1 MTEQNQTPDAAA
13 LGDENAA
20 APQPAVAAGF
30 AETQAGAGF
39 AETQAGAGSAET
51 QAGAGFAETQ
61 AGAGSAETPAAA
73 GVPTAAPQPAPAA
86 ATAQPATCPFD
97 HTAFARRAMLK
108 GAAAGVAGAAV
119 VGATGFAMNKAAADT
134 TPATSAGAG
143 SGRVLPFHGVH
154 QQGVTT
160 PAQKHMTVAVFDV
173 VAADKAELTTLFQTL
188 TERARFLAGGG
199 TPPDLGVGAPPS
211 DSGIL
216 GPTVPA
222 DGLTFTLGVG
232 ASLFDGRF
240 GLAAKKPARLTPMK
254 TFPNDNLNPA
264 ECHGDLSIQICADS
278 RDTVV
283 HAIRDIAKHTRAG
296 MQLKYR
302 IDGWANDPRPT
313 GAQRNLLGFHDGIAN
328 PATEHE
334 FDYLV
339 WVQPGGPEPAWTAGG
354 SYQVVRRIRML
365 VEFWDRVSLLEQEK
379 MIGRRRDTGAPLDG
393 GAQTD
398 IPQYAKDPKGAN
410 IPLDAHIRLANPRTP
425 ETDRNRILRR
435 GYNYD
440 RGFDDVGDLDMGLA
454 FVAYQQD
461 LQRQFEFVQ
470 TKLIDEPLVDYI
482 SPVGGGYFFVLPGV
496 KDASDH
502 FASGLLA

>member
-1 MTEQNQTPDAAA
+1 MTEQNPNPTPEADPAAS
-13 LGDENAA
+13 AA
-20 APQPAVAAGF
+20 AP
-30 AETQAGAGF
+30 T
-39 AETQAGAGSAET
+39 
-51 QAGAGFAETQ
+51 
-61 AGAGSAETPAAA
+61 AAA
-73 GVPTAAPQPAPAA
+73 
-86 ATAQPATCPFD
+86 AQPATCPFD
-97 HTAFARRAMLK
+97 HTGFARRAMLK
-108 GAAAGVAGAAV
+108 GAAAGVTGAAV
-119 VGATGFAMNKAAADT
+119 IGATGFAMNKAAADAA
-134 TPATSAGAG
+134 PSASSGAAT
-143 SGRVLPFHGVH
+143 GRTLAFHGPR

-160 PAQKHMTVAVFDV
+160 PAQKHLTVAVFDV
-173 VAADKAELTTLFQTL
+173 TAADKGELKELFQTL
-188 TERARFLAGGG
+188 TERARFLTSGG

-222 DGLTFTLGVG
+222 DGLTVTLGVG

-240 GLAAKKPARLTPMK
+240 GLGDKKPARLTPMK
-254 TFPNDNLNPA
+254 TFPNDNLNAA
-264 ECHGDLSIQICADS
+264 ECHGDLSLQICADS
-278 RDTVV
+278 RDTVL

-302 IDGWANDPRPT
+302 IDGWANDPRPS

-328 PATEHE
+328 PGTEHE
-334 FDYLV
+334 YDYLV
-339 WVQPGGPEPAWTAGG
+339 WVQPGAPEPAWTAGG
-354 SYQVVRRIRML
+354 TYQVVRRIRML

-393 GAQTD
+393 AAQTD
-398 IPQYAKDPKGAN
+398 IPQYAKDPKGGS

-440 RGFDDVGDLDMGLA
+440 RGFDAVGDLDMGLA
-454 FVAYQQD
+454 FVCYQQD
-461 LQRQFEFVQ
+461 IQRQFEFVQ

-496 KDASDH
+496 KDASDY
-502 FASGLLA
+502 FGSGLLA

>member
-1 MTEQNQTPDAAA
+1 MTDQNQTPDA
-13 LGDENAA
+13 ENTTAA
-20 APQPAVAAGF
+20 A
-30 AETQAGAGF
+30 
-39 AETQAGAGSAET
+39 
-51 QAGAGFAETQ
+51 
-61 AGAGSAETPAAA
+61 AETPAVADA
-73 GVPTAAPQPAPAA
+73 QSTAATPAA
-86 ATAQPATCPFD
+86 AATTSAPVAAAAATASPAAAPAQPATCPFD
-97 HTAFARRAMLK
+97 HTSFARRAMLK

-134 TPATSAGAG
+134 TPASSAGTG
-143 SGRVLPFHGVH
+143 SGRALPFHGVH

-160 PAQKHMTVAVFDV
+160 PAQKHLTLAVFDV
-173 VAADKAELTTLFQTL
+173 VAADKAALTELFQTL
-188 TERARFLAGGG
+188 TDRARFLTAGG

-222 DGLTFTLGVG
+222 DGLTITVGVG

-240 GLAAKKPARLTPMK
+240 GLADKKPARLTPMK
-254 TFPNDNLNPA
+254 TFPNDNLNAA
-264 ECHGDLSIQICADS
+264 ECHGDLSLQICADS
-278 RDTVV
+278 QDTVV

-302 IDGWANDPRPT
+302 VDGWANDPRPT

-328 PATEHE
+328 PQTEHE

-339 WVQPGGPEPAWTAGG
+339 WVEPGAPEPAWTAGG

-393 GAQTD
+393 AAQTD

-410 IPLDAHIRLANPRTP
+410 IPLDAHIRLANPRTA

-440 RGFDDVGDLDMGLA
+440 RGFDSVGDLDMGLA

-461 LQRQFEFVQ
+461 IQRQFEFVQ

-496 KDASDH
+496 KDAADH
-502 FASGLLA
+502 FGSGLLA

>member
-1 MTEQNQTPDAAA
+1 MTEQNQTPDADKV
-13 LGDENAA
+13 G
-20 APQPAVAAGF
+20 
-30 AETQAGAGF
+30 
-39 AETQAGAGSAET
+39 
-51 QAGAGFAETQ
+51 
-61 AGAGSAETPAAA
+61 PAAA
-73 GVPTAAPQPAPAA
+73 SETAAEPQPAPPAA
-86 ATAQPATCPFD
+86 AAAPAEVPAAGSSTPAPVVAAASAAAAQPATCPFD
-97 HTAFARRAMLK
+97 HAAFARRAMLK

-134 TPATSAGAG
+134 APAAAAG
-143 SGRVLPFHGVH
+143 SGSGSGRTLPFHGAH

-160 PAQKHMTVAVFDV
+160 PAQKHMTLAVFDV
-173 VAADKAELTTLFQTL
+173 VAADKAELSALLQTL
-188 TERARFLAGGG
+188 TDRARFLAAGG

-211 DSGIL
+211 DNGIL

-240 GLAAKKPARLTPMK
+240 GLAGKKPARLTPMK

-264 ECHGDLSIQICADS
+264 ECHGDLSLQICADS
-278 RDTVV
+278 QDTVV

-302 IDGWANDPRPT
+302 VDGWANDPRPT

-339 WVQPGGPEPAWTAGG
+339 WVQPGAPEPAWTVGG

-393 GAQTD
+393 AAQTD

-425 ETDRNRILRR
+425 ETDRNRVLRR

-440 RGFDDVGDLDMGLA
+440 RGFDNVGDLDMGLA

-461 LQRQFEFVQ
+461 IQRQFEFVQ

-496 KDASDH
+496 KDAADH
-502 FASGLLA
+502 FGSALLA

>member
-1 MTEQNQTPDAAA
+1 
-13 LGDENAA
+13 
-20 APQPAVAAGF
+20 
-30 AETQAGAGF
+30 
-39 AETQAGAGSAET
+39 
-51 QAGAGFAETQ
+51 
-61 AGAGSAETPAAA
+61 
-73 GVPTAAPQPAPAA
+73 
-86 ATAQPATCPFD
+86 
-97 HTAFARRAMLK
+97 MLK
-108 GAAAGVAGAAV
+108 GAAVGVAGAAV
-119 VGATGFAMNKAAADT
+119 VGATGFAMDKAAADS
-134 TPATSAGAG
+134 TPTAAGGSSGG
-143 SGRVLPFHGVH
+143 SGRVLPFHGAH

-173 VAADKAELTTLFQTL
+173 VAADKGELAALFQTL
-188 TERARFLAGGG
+188 TERARFLASGG

-211 DSGIL
+211 DSGML
-216 GPTVPA
+216 GPVVPA
-222 DGLTFTLGVG
+222 DGLTFTVGVG
-232 ASLFDGRF
+232 ASLFDARF

-264 ECHGDLSIQICADS
+264 ECHGDLSLQICADS

-296 MQLKYR
+296 MQLKYK
-302 IDGWANDPRPT
+302 IDGWANDPRPA

-398 IPQYAKDPKGAN
+398 VPQYAKDPKGAN

-425 ETDRNRILRR
+425 ETDRNRLLRR

-461 LQRQFEFVQ
+461 IQRQFEFVQ

-502 FASGLLA
+502 FGSGLLA

>member
-1 MTEQNQTPDAAA
+1 MSGVFRPAPESPTADWRRWKCFEMTEQNQTPEAASQQAAA
-13 LGDENAA
+13 
-20 APQPAVAAGF
+20 
-30 AETQAGAGF
+30 
-39 AETQAGAGSAET
+39 S
-51 QAGAGFAETQ
+51 
-61 AGAGSAETPAAA
+61 
-73 GVPTAAPQPAPAA
+73 
-86 ATAQPATCPFD
+86 QPATCPFD
-97 HTAFARRAMLK
+97 HKAFARRAMLK

-119 VGATGFAMNKAAADT
+119 VGATGLAMNKASADAA
-134 TPATSAGAG
+134 PAAAGATG
-143 SGRVLPFHGVH
+143 SGRALPFHGAH

-160 PAQKHMTVAVFDV
+160 PAQKHLTLAVFDV
-173 VAADKAELTTLFQTL
+173 IAADKAELTALFQTL
-188 TERARFLAGGG
+188 TERARFLTAGG

-222 DGLTFTLGVG
+222 DGLTVTLGVG
-232 ASLFDGRF
+232 ASLFDARF
-240 GLAAKKPARLTPMK
+240 GLADRKPARLTPMK
-254 TFPNDNLNPA
+254 TFPNDNLDPA
-264 ECHGDLSIQICADS
+264 ECHGDLSLQICADS
-278 RDTVV
+278 QDTVV
-283 HAIRDIAKHTRAG
+283 HAIRDIAKHTRSG

-302 IDGWANDPRPT
+302 LDGWANDPRPT

-328 PATEHE
+328 PQTDHE

-393 GAQTD
+393 AAQAD
-398 IPQYAKDPKGAN
+398 VPQYAKDPKGAN

-425 ETDRNRILRR
+425 ETDRNRVLRR

-440 RGFDDVGDLDMGLA
+440 RGFDAVGDLDMGLA

-461 LQRQFEFVQ
+461 IQRQFEFVQ

-496 KDASDH
+496 KDAADH
-502 FASGLLA
+502 FGSALLA

>member
-1 MTEQNQTPDAAA
+1 MTEQNQTPDTPTPGDESAAA
-13 LGDENAA
+13 ATETPTAA
-20 APQPAVAAGF
+20 TEAPAAGST
-30 AETQAGAGF
+30 EI
-39 AETQAGAGSAET
+39 
-51 QAGAGFAETQ
+51 
-61 AGAGSAETPAAA
+61 PAAA
-73 GVPTAAPQPAPAA
+73 AVPPPAA
-86 ATAQPATCPFD
+86 ISSATAPQPATCPVD

-119 VGATGFAMNKAAADT
+119 VGATGFAMNKAAADAA
-134 TPATSAGAG
+134 PAAASGSGSGSSSG
-143 SGRVLPFHGVH
+143 SGRALPFHGAH

-160 PAQKHMTVAVFDV
+160 PAQKHLTLAVFDV
-173 VAADKAELTTLFQTL
+173 IAADKAELAALFQTL
-188 TERARFLAGGG
+188 TERARFLTAGGI
-199 TPPDLGVGAPPS
+199 PPDLGVGAPPS

-216 GPTVPA
+216 GPTVPS
-222 DGLTFTLGVG
+222 DGLTVTVGVG
-232 ASLFDGRF
+232 ASLFDDRY

-254 TFPNDNLNPA
+254 TFPNDNLNSA
-264 ECHGDLSIQICADS
+264 ECHGDLSLQICADS
-278 RDTVV
+278 QDTVV

-302 IDGWANDPRPT
+302 IDGWANEPRPV

-398 IPQYAKDPKGAN
+398 VPQYAKDPKGAN

-440 RGFDDVGDLDMGLA
+440 RGFDNVGDLDMGLA

-461 LQRQFEFVQ
+461 IQRQFEFVQ

-502 FASGLLA
+502 FGSGLLA

>member
-1 MTEQNQTPDAAA
+1 MTEQNQTPEADKPVSAAA
-13 LGDENAA
+13 SETSAA
-20 APQPAVAAGF
+20 AEQQQPAATPSAA
-30 AETQAGAGF
+30 EQK
-39 AETQAGAGSAET
+39 E
-51 QAGAGFAETQ
+51 
-61 AGAGSAETPAAA
+61 PAAA
-73 GVPTAAPQPAPAA
+73 SAQPAAKPQAAPAA
-86 ATAQPATCPFD
+86 TSGEQPPAAAAAQPATCPFD

-134 TPATSAGAG
+134 TPASSAGTG
-143 SGRVLPFHGVH
+143 SGRVLPFHGAH

-160 PAQKHMTVAVFDV
+160 PAQKHMTLAVFDV
-173 VAADKAELTTLFQTL
+173 IAADKGELAALFQTL
-188 TERARFLAGGG
+188 TERARFLATGG

-232 ASLFDGRF
+232 ASLFDGRY
-240 GLAAKKPARLTPMK
+240 GLADKKPARLTPMK
-254 TFPNDNLNPA
+254 TFPNDNLNAA
-264 ECHGDLSIQICADS
+264 ECHGDLSLQICADS
-278 RDTVV
+278 QDTVV

-302 IDGWANDPRPT
+302 IDGWANEPRPT

-410 IPLDAHIRLANPRTP
+410 IPLDAHIRLANPRTA

-440 RGFDDVGDLDMGLA
+440 RGFDNVGDLDMGLA

-461 LQRQFEFVQ
+461 IQRQFEFVQ

-502 FASGLLA
+502 FGSGLLA